1 MVNLFEVMFSLMKCE
16 FHDYISRMS
25 LSSVN
30 VQNVIFDIHIFK
42 VYAYILIQ

>member
-16 FHDYISRMS
+16 FHGYISRMS

-30 VQNVIFDIHIFK
+30 VQNGIFDIHIFK
-42 VYAYILIQ
+42 VYAELFLP